1 MIIIKCNRSEFFVFM
16 EPYSSGLDTGGL
28 RVYPQPLLSP
38 FLWGQRV
45 VGSNPCSGSSSRICS
60 RSTASQTLVWGGAVV
75 SCTCTPTRTHT
86 SPRAPEH
93 SPRHGRL
100 CPASA
105 HARPGACTHPW
116 ARRPCHPHAH
126 TRAVRRRRAPQRTC
140 RVVLPSGES
149 SGRCL
154 PWCGSSAFSR

>member
-1 MIIIKCNRSEFFVFM
+1 MYLWSLIPLGWTQEGSESIHSPSFH
-16 EPYSSGLDTGGL
+16 
-28 RVYPQPLLSP
+28 LS
-38 FLWGQRV
+38 FGDR
-45 VGSNPCSGSSSRICS
+45 GSWVQIPALALPHGSAP

-93 SPRHGRL
+93 NPRHGRL

-126 TRAVRRRRAPQRTC
+126 TRAVRRRRTPQRTC